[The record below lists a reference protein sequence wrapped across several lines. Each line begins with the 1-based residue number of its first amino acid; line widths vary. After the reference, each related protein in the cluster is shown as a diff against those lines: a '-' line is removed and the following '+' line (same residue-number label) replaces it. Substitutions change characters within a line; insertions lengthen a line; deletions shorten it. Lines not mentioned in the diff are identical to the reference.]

1 MNLFTRFFCW
11 PGART
16 SAASASASVDA
27 TASAKA
33 LIAAAPRETNRE
45 RAEAAIL
52 KLQQEVAMFDARITN
67 VDNEVAALDAQI
79 RAALKEKNVER
90 AKRLLRKR
98 KMRKA
103 QGENFFQMQCNIESM
118 LCSTQGMNIKMDLL
132 ETFDMVA
139 RVKDTDNSKVEEL
152 MTLLSE
158 KINNGDELSQILN
171 QPLQTDLL
179 GAQDDAALLEEL
191 AREYGYGLVDS
202 DSGVA
207 IDAAVVDDNDDN
219 HNDTV
224 PQRDMSL
231 RPRRRENAPRAPQ
244 PGAAAFAAAAGGL
257 GARQPDVEA
266 KGGKVL
272 LHE

>member
-191 AREYGYGLVDS
+191 AREYGYGLVDG

-207 IDAAVVDDNDDN
+207 I
-219 HNDTV
+219 DTV